1 MDFQTAFP
9 GKKVVIGMVHLKPLP
24 GSPHYGGD
32 MEAIYRAAAE
42 DLHALEQGGVD
53 AAIVENF
60 GDVPYTSENEPITQ
74 MAMTAL
80 AARLKKETGLT
91 LGLNV
96 QFNDTTAE
104 WSIAHVA
111 GYDFIRVE
119 ALAENRAGPHG
130 LSLAAGPSLLR
141 LKAHYPA
148 PTMIFADIQVK
159 HTFPLVDQPMDF
171 SIDAAREAGA
181 AAIIITGAA
190 TGCNPTLS
198 DVSTAKEAAGD
209 LPVLLGSGIS
219 ADNVREFFQI
229 ADGAIIGSSFKQ
241 NGNVWAPI
249 DTQRV
254 LRFMENLNR

>member
-111 GYDFIRVE
+111 G
-119 ALAENRAGPHG
+119 
-130 LSLAAGPSLLR
+130 
-141 LKAHYPA
+141 
-148 PTMIFADIQVK
+148 
-159 HTFPLVDQPMDF
+159 
-171 SIDAAREAGA
+171 
-181 AAIIITGAA
+181 
-190 TGCNPTLS
+190 
-198 DVSTAKEAAGD
+198 
-209 LPVLLGSGIS
+209 
-219 ADNVREFFQI
+219 
-229 ADGAIIGSSFKQ
+229 
-241 NGNVWAPI
+241 
-249 DTQRV
+249 
-254 LRFMENLNR
+254 